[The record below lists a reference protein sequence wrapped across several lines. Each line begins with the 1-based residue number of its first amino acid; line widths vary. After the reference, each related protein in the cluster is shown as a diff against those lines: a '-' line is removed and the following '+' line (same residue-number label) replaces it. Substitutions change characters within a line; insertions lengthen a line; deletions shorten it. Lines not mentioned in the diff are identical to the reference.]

1 MGIHGA
7 LRRGD
12 THSSCGRLRRR
23 GHDGG
28 VCFQSD
34 ELCQCPFPGE
44 EDSPQG
50 DPPAAAAADRGT
62 CGVVRAL
69 ADNCRADIGH
79 DPLVGQPVP
88 PSTPRLRVS
97 RRLAILLDDLVRIPG
112 TKQGVGLDALLGL
125 VPGVGDLV
133 GSGISGAIM
142 FDAVRARAS
151 VPLLAQMA
159 WNLLLDAVLGLVPL
173 VGDVV
178 DVAHRA
184 NVRNYR
190 LLEKAVAANPD
201 PGPPTVGYVLAALA
215 LTVLPLLVTVA
226 LGVLALVLLFRWVS
240 G

>member
-1 MGIHGA
+1 MPPPTGA
-7 LRRGD
+7 AYGVMQALLD
-12 THSSCGRLRRR
+12 SS
-23 GHDGG
+23 
-28 VCFQSD
+28 
-34 ELCQCPFPGE
+34 
-44 EDSPQG
+44 SP
-50 DPPAAAAADRGT
+50 
-62 CGVVRAL
+62 
-69 ADNCRADIGH
+69 DIGH
-79 DPLVGQPVP
+79 DAVVGRPVP
-88 PSTPRLRVS
+88 PSTPSLRAS
-97 RRLAILLDDLVRIPG
+97 RRLAVLLDDLVRIPG

-142 FDAVRARAS
+142 FDAVRAR
-151 VPLLAQMA
+151 VPVPVLAQMA
-159 WNLLLDAVLGLVPL
+159 WNLLLDAALGLVPL

-201 PGPPTVGYVLAALA
+201 PAPPTVGYVLVALA

-226 LGVLALVLLFRWVS
+226 LGVLALVLLVRWVS